1 MVDETPLDS
10 PPAAEESDVSTWLSD
25 DEPVATQSTPPRT
38 LADLL
43 DEDDDTGPH
52 AVFPDSAYWES
63 AVDEVLSP
71 AEAAAA
77 EAERLRKLQARQ
89 AGAAG
94 AMGAAAEIGSGSTA
108 PPGGSSTAN
117 RPQGNALVLRSQNTN
132 SGAGSAG
139 GSDAARRAALRKLL
153 PLALLGAM
161 FVAGAAAGV
170 FLAAKEVV
178 VAPPPSAL
186 RLPAWLARSVAVAD
200 SKLLTAG
207 AAALAT
213 VVTTPALFQA
223 ALCGTL
229 VMFTRQGLEPTL
241 RWMYDIWQ
249 LADPAKRKPWERS
262 IWSWALL
269 DVYRPAEAALVVTA
283 AVHLLDWAL
292 LPPRTTAAVHATI
305 AKVGS
310 AAVSL
315 AVVTASTRVLRAWST
330 RFFAELLFQ
339 AEMSGRP
346 GAISRV
352 EGTARLAGIVTTVV
366 AALLGAQALG
376 FDLGSLLAVG
386 GISGL
391 AIGLAGREILGNV
404 FAGLMLYATSPFA
417 PGEHVKFVAGS
428 QRDLIDGNIVD
439 VGLFRTTI
447 RSFERELFT
456 VPNSLFSTTVV
467 LNVSRKGREWRVEEL
482 VLVRHGPPDAVQ
494 KAIKDLRSVI
504 KADERVLKNLHRRVF
519 LNRLTPDGF
528 ELIVSF
534 YIEAVNRDQYL
545 AVREDMYLTMLQI
558 FTRYGIQLATP
569 VRAIRVESTRASAA
583 LPTRAE

>member
-1 MVDETPLDS
+1 MDS
-10 PPAAEESDVSTWLSD
+10 SPAAAPVEECETSAWPV
-25 DEPVATQSTPPRT
+25 DEPVVPPHSIPP
-38 LADLL
+38 LADLM
-43 DEDDDTGPH
+43 DEDDDVGPH
-52 AVFPDSAYWES
+52 VVFPDSAYWES

-71 AEAAAA
+71 TEAAAA

-89 AGAAG
+89 AAAAG
-94 AMGAAAEIGSGSTA
+94 VLGAAAEIGSGAAAAASG
-108 PPGGSSTAN
+108 GGSTGN
-117 RPQGNALVLRSQNTN
+117 RPQGSAGALVLRSQNTS
-132 SGAGSAG
+132 SGAGSG
-139 GSDAARRAALRKLL
+139 GGAAAARDAAIRKLL

-161 FVAGAAAGV
+161 FVAGAAAGML
-170 FLAAKEVV
+170 LAAREVV
-178 VAPPPSAL
+178 VAPPPSVL
-186 RLPAWLARSVAVAD
+186 RLPGWLARSVAGAD

-241 RWMYDIWQ
+241 KWMYDLWQ
-249 LADPAKRKPWERS
+249 LADPTKRKPWERS

-352 EGTARLAGIVTTVV
+352 EGTARLAGIVTTAV

-482 VLVRHGPPDAVQ
+482 VLVRHGPPEAVQ

-504 KADERVLKNLHRRVF
+504 KADERVIKALHRRVF

-545 AVREDMYLTMLQI
+545 AVREDMYLTVLQI
-558 FTRYGIQLATP
+558 FARYGIQLATP
-569 VRAIRVESTRASAA
+569 VRAIRVENTRTSA
-583 LPTRAE
+583 LPPRAE